1 MKYIHT
7 NEIRFI
13 NNSKK
18 CCICFIDLVNS
29 TGSVLKMINL
39 EQMRKYYSMF
49 INSVSD
55 TVKRNSG
62 IIIKNMGDS
71 LFIYFPNTSDV
82 DKSGVL
88 AFNEVLDCGFE
99 ILDMR
104 YEINKE
110 LDKDNIR
117 TFDYRISMDYGLVD
131 LARVGDY
138 NQVDLFGPIVNIC
151 SKINSS
157 LSVYNEITIG
167 LNFYRFLT
175 SLSRST
181 FSTNYSFSYHREYK
195 ITEHNLYPIYII
207 KRNNTT
213 VYDKNISSNDS
224 KHLCIEE

>member
-1 MKYIHT
+1 MKHIST

-29 TGSVLKMINL
+29 TGSVIRMINL

-49 INSVSD
+49 INAVSD

-71 LFIYFPNTSDV
+71 LFFYFPDTSDD
-82 DKSGVL
+82 DKSSVF
-88 AFNEVLDCGFE
+88 AFNQALDCGFE
-99 ILDMR
+99 ILDIR
-104 YEINKE
+104 HEINKE
-110 LDKDNIR
+110 LYKDSIR
-117 TFDYRISMDYGLVD
+117 PFDYRISMDYGIVD

-138 NQVDLFGPIVNIC
+138 NQIDLFGPIVNIC
-151 SKINSS
+151 AKINSS

-175 SLSRST
+175 SQSAAT
-181 FSTNYSFSYHREYK
+181 FSTNYIFSYHREYK
-195 ITEHNLYPIYII
+195 ITEDNLYPIYII

-213 VYDKNISSNDS
+213 LYDKNISSNDS
-224 KHLCIEE
+224 KHLCMEK

>member
-1 MKYIHT
+1 MNYLAA

-18 CCICFIDLVNS
+18 CCICFIDLVKS
-29 TGSVLKMINL
+29 TGSVLKMIDL
-39 EQMRKYYSMF
+39 EQMGKYYSMF

-71 LFIYFPNTSDV
+71 LFFYFPNTSDV

-88 AFNEVLDCGFE
+88 AFNQVLDCGFE

-110 LDKDNIR
+110 LYKDNIR
-117 TFDYRISMDYGLVD
+117 TFDYRISMDYGIVD
-131 LARVGDY
+131 LARVRDH

-151 SKINSS
+151 AKKI
-157 LSVYNEITIG
+157 LPCLFIMKLQLDLTFI
-167 LNFYRFLT
+167 NF
-175 SLSRST
+175 
-181 FSTNYSFSYHREYK
+181 
-195 ITEHNLYPIYII
+195 
-207 KRNNTT
+207 
-213 VYDKNISSNDS
+213 
-224 KHLCIEE
+224 